1 MMSWSCIHYSRIG
14 FVHSIISGSCFA
26 SELTYI
32 RFLDCILASSEEL
45 PRTDFVLYSRKFYLR
60 LILYYG
66 ATCIFTLCGAAVI
79 VWTRYAIDVYVS
91 LFSVAGAHR
100 AMSSGAH
107 KPGVA

>member
-1 MMSWSCIHYSRIG
+1 MAIA
-14 FVHSIISGSCFA
+14 SGSCFT

-32 RFLDCILASSEEL
+32 WFLDCILASSEEL

-66 ATCIFTLCGAAVI
+66 ATCIFPLCGAAVI
-79 VWTRYAIDVYVS
+79 VSTSNAIDVYVS

-100 AMSSGAH
+100 AMSSGTQM
-107 KPGVA
+107 PGVA